1 MMGNT
6 LKKSI
11 RLVVAA
17 MLLPSAAVSSNA
29 QEAAVKTNVI
39 YDAMT
44 TPNLGVEI
52 SAGMNDTFQLFYGL
66 NPWKFNSDT
75 HGSRFAKHWVLM
87 PEYRWWLCT
96 NFNGHFIGAHAMGG
110 EFNAAS
116 VSLPVPGFFFSG
128 ENIPKAV
135 KDTRFQGC
143 FAGLG
148 VTYGYQWILD
158 RHWNVEAEI
167 GIGYNHIWYDQYPC
181 YECGSKIKSGH
192 TNYTGVTKLG
202 LSLLYIF

>member
-1 MMGNT
+1 MGNT

-17 MLLPSAAVSSNA
+17 VLLASAAVTVHA
-29 QEAAVKTNVI
+29 QEVAVKTNI
-39 YDAMT
+39 LYDAMT

-52 SAGMNDTFQLFYGL
+52 GAGLKNTFQLFYGL

-75 HGSRFAKHWVLM
+75 HGRRFAKHWVLM

-96 NFNGHFIGAHAMGG
+96 KYNGHFIGVHAMGG

-116 VSLPVPGFFFSG
+116 VSLPIPGFFFSG

-135 KDTRFQGC
+135 KDTRFQGG
-143 FAGLG
+143 FAGIG
-148 VTYGYQWILD
+148 ATYGYQWILD

-167 GIGYNHIWYDQYPC
+167 GIGYNHVWYDQYPC
-181 YECGSKIKSGH
+181 YVCGSKIKSGQ
-192 TNYTGVTKLG
+192 TNYAGVTKLG
-202 LSLLYIF
+202 LSLVYLF